1 MVENKI
7 QKYLYHA
14 SHEENKVKIIWWYS
28 LTSGE
33 IRWSTNYLDIH
44 SSSCFRD
51 IYEKPGWIRGR
62 IFEDEGKNYLL
73 IYLYGYKRVT
83 ENVLMDLLS
92 KLNSFLDKDISYVF
106 DSNGTDLSN
115 LLENIDE
122 NIKLKFKVEKF
133 MKEFN

>member
-1 MVENKI
+1 
-7 QKYLYHA
+7 
-14 SHEENKVKIIWWYS
+14 
-28 LTSGE
+28 
-33 IRWSTNYLDIH
+33 
-44 SSSCFRD
+44 
-51 IYEKPGWIRGR
+51 
-62 IFEDEGKNYLL
+62 
-73 IYLYGYKRVT
+73 
-83 ENVLMDLLS
+83 MDLLS